1 MVASFFSLGTL
12 FKPDPT
18 DVLAFTIWYR
28 SIRSMYDLQL
38 DIQKVSCFL
47 GSRLVH
53 QMYSKRVYFCS
64 FVTKSNQARTKYLP
78 KLIQKFL

>member
-18 DVLAFTIWYR
+18 DVQAFTIWYR

-38 DIQKVSCFL
+38 DIQKMSFFL
-47 GSRLVH
+47 GSRLVD

-64 FVTKSNQARTKYLP
+64 FLT
-78 KLIQKFL
+78 